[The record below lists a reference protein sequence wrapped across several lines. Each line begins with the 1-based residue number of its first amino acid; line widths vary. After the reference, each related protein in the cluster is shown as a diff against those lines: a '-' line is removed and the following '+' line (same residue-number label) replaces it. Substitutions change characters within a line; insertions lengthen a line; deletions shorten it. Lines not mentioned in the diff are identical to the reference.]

1 MKNIRTNIFNPVSAD
16 KAEFLPDHVIS
27 IENGI
32 IINIKPFS
40 EFDGAWVDQ
49 RACICIPGL
58 IDLHVH
64 LSQYRIRGLYQ
75 PALLPWLEQSV
86 FPEEARSCS
95 VAYASA
101 LSRDFYNALIRAG
114 TTFSVIYTAPF
125 REAADE
131 AFEVAREM
139 GIRAKIGM
147 TMMDRNSPPNLLQST
162 DYALTNSF
170 ELAEKWQDP
179 MLGYIFTPRFA
190 PTCSADLMREVAG
203 YAAAHDSFIQT
214 HLSENSDEIAWVKKL
229 FDKPTYTDVYKDFN
243 MLGTRTILGHAI
255 HLAERELSLL
265 KESGSNIAHCPDSN
279 FYLKS
284 GEYPMQRI
292 RYQGI
297 PFGLGSDVGAG
308 TTLNMLYHGKQMN
321 FRQSSS
327 VVLAPEM
334 LYRST
339 LANARILDLDTRI
352 GSLNIGKDADI
363 LFYKVP
369 TCLHIGEHSLG
380 QLFFSSDDFTLNQV
394 LVSGKNMLDTIDLQL
409 S

>member
-1 MKNIRTNIFNPVSAD
+1 
-16 KAEFLPDHVIS
+16 
-27 IENGI
+27 
-32 IINIKPFS
+32 
-40 EFDGAWVDQ
+40 
-49 RACICIPGL
+49 
-58 IDLHVH
+58 
-64 LSQYRIRGLYQ
+64 
-75 PALLPWLEQSV
+75 
-86 FPEEARSCS
+86 
-95 VAYASA
+95 
-101 LSRDFYNALIRAG
+101 
-114 TTFSVIYTAPF
+114 
-125 REAADE
+125 
-131 AFEVAREM
+131 
-139 GIRAKIGM
+139 
-147 TMMDRNSPPNLLQST
+147 
-162 DYALTNSF
+162 
-170 ELAEKWQDP
+170 
-179 MLGYIFTPRFA
+179 
-190 PTCSADLMREVAG
+190 
-203 YAAAHDSFIQT
+203 
-214 HLSENSDEIAWVKKL
+214 
-229 FDKPTYTDVYKDFN
+229 
-243 MLGTRTILGHAI
+243 
-255 HLAERELSLL
+255 
-265 KESGSNIAHCPDSN
+265 
-279 FYLKS
+279 
-284 GEYPMQRI
+284 MQRI